1 MATQQ
6 INGSG
11 VTLTS
16 TVNNGGT
23 MVAHGTSAHL
33 NVKSP
38 AQAKVG
44 VFGSTVV
51 DGTDVDPAV
60 AGQSVAHNHT
70 APIMKGLT
78 VEIAGTGNAALATV
92 GGNPANIRS
101 IHKLETLR
109 TTKTTTGMR
118 DGKFNMV
125 TGVWESGYPVTVVD
139 SGLASDDAA
148 NPSRAVPGELSFLY
162 GAPTAS
168 GAKYSPK
175 NS

>member
-6 INGSG
+6 INGSS
-11 VTLTS
+11 VTATS
-16 TVNNGGT
+16 TINNGGT
-23 MVAHGTSAHL
+23 MVAHGTSVNL

-38 AQAKVG
+38 AEAKVG

-60 AGQSVAHNHT
+60 AGQAVAHNHVG
-70 APIMKGLT
+70 PIMKGLT
-78 VEIAGTGNAALATV
+78 VEIAGTGNAAISTI
-92 GGNPANIRS
+92 GGNPDNIRS

-109 TTKTTTGMR
+109 TTKTTTGLR
-118 DGKFNMV
+118 DGNFNMI
-125 TGVWESGYPVTVVD
+125 TGVWASGYPVTVVD

-148 NPSRAVPGELSFLY
+148 NPSRAIPGELTFLY

-168 GAKYSPK
+168 GAKYSSK
-175 NS
+175 NT